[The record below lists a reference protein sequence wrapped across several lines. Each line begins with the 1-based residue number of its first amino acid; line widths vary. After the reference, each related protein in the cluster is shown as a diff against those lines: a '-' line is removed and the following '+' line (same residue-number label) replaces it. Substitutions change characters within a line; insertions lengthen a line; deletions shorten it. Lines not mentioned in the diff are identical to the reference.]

1 MPIQD
6 ITLFGL
12 LFPAIRLKMVAV
24 NFCYTALA
32 GLIRQ
37 IHQMARHTGEQTR
50 PPTILY
56 REVRMLETRITFVK
70 FSLFFAGLSFLFNLL
85 AVGSHISSVFSM
97 QLCCSLVHQPACQWP
112 FFYFFMKLAGRLR
125 RCHCTLL
132 ISVSPDDKIKTCTF
146 SRYSVVMLAHKP
158 QI

>member
-12 LFPAIRLKMVAV
+12 LLPAIPLKMVAV
-24 NFCYTALA
+24 NFRYTALA

-85 AVGSHISSVFSM
+85 AVGSHILSAFSM
-97 QLCCSLVHQPACQWP
+97 SALLFIATLASLSVAILLFLYEISRSTEALSLHIADIRQS
-112 FFYFFMKLAGRLR
+112 GR
-125 RCHCTLL
+125 
-132 ISVSPDDKIKTCTF
+132 
-146 SRYSVVMLAHKP
+146 
-158 QI
+158 

>member
-12 LFPAIRLKMVAV
+12 LLPAIPLKMVAV
-24 NFCYTALA
+24 NFRYTALA

-50 PPTILY
+50 PPAIPY
-56 REVRMLETRITFVK
+56 REMRMLETRITFVK

-85 AVGSHISSVFSM
+85 AVGSHILSAYSLSAALFIATLASLSVAILLFLYEIFKSK
-97 QLCCSLVHQPACQWP
+97 CAIN
-112 FFYFFMKLAGRLR
+112 R
-125 RCHCTLL
+125 RVMSNAKMF
-132 ISVSPDDKIKTCTF
+132 ISWHETD
-146 SRYSVVMLAHKP
+146 RAANN
-158 QI
+158 